1 MSRNAK
7 LKRTAAIVSAV
18 LALGAGLAACSRDQS
33 TATLLAEAKDY
44 QQKGDKKAALIQ
56 LKNAVAKSP
65 EDAEARIQLGALYLD
80 MGDILSADKEI
91 RKAKSLGMS
100 PARTLP
106 LLAKTLQAQ
115 GKFKELLDEITLD
128 GAKNSAPLLTLRG
141 EAYLATGDA
150 AKARESFDQALA
162 LAPDSGEAMVGLA
175 RHALMQKDVAGAER
189 HIADA
194 IAKDAKNPEVWI
206 FSAAMLRSQNKL
218 PEALAAYD
226 KALAL
231 APGHRSAHID
241 RAHLEIGLG
250 KFDAAKA
257 DIDAAAKIAPGN
269 LNVTYTQA
277 LLDFTQGKHAAAQ
290 ESLQKVLRAAPE
302 HMPSIL
308 LAGAVELQLGATGQ
322 AEQHLRKYLGAFPDN
337 LYARK
342 MLAQA
347 LLKNAQPDDAVAALA
362 PALKEPT
369 QDAQLLA
376 LAGESYMQARN
387 YGKATDYFEKASA
400 LAPKAAVLHTSLGL
414 SRIGAGQQEKGLSD
428 LETAAAL
435 DPKSVRAGVA
445 LVQTELGLKHYDKA
459 LAAVQT
465 LEKEQPD
472 SPQVQNLKGGVYL
485 VKGDRAA
492 ARAAFEKAVALQP
505 TYFAAVSNL
514 AQLDMQDKQPDAA
527 KKRFEA
533 VLAKDP
539 KNFGAMAALAEIA
552 AAQNRPE
559 EATTWLEKASSAS
572 PDAIAPVLKLGAHY
586 LRIKQPQKALTL
598 ARKHQ
603 TEHPTNADLLD
614 LLGQSQLATGDN
626 GGALDTYSKLVNVMP
641 KSALAQM
648 RLATVQVQM
657 KNDSAAADSLKRA
670 VDLQPDFMPARAA
683 QIELAVRQGR
693 VDDALAGARKLQ
705 KDSPASAAGY
715 VIEGD
720 VLLSQGKAAAAL
732 PAYEKAQQIAKTPQM
747 TVKLAEVMKRAGR
760 ANAVQPL
767 LAGWLKQHPDE
778 PVVALYAAETHM
790 SGKQYKPA
798 IALLEGVLKRSPGN
812 PVALN
817 NLAWSYQ
824 QVNDPRAL
832 ATAEQALKVTA
843 DSPAVMDTLGWM
855 LVEQGNTARGVPLL
869 QKAVALAPDASE
881 IRYHLAVGLNQ
892 AGDKAGARKE
902 LDKLLAQNKPFAQLE
917 EARTLLKML

>member
-18 LALGAGLAACSRDQS
+18 FVLGAGLAACSRDQS

-65 EDAEARIQLGALYLD
+65 EDAEARIQLGALYLE
-80 MGDILSADKEI
+80 MGDIVSADKEI
-91 RKAKSLGMS
+91 RKARSLGMS
-100 PARTLP
+100 AARTTP
-106 LLAKTLQAQ
+106 LLAKTLQNQ
-115 GKFKELLDEITLD
+115 GKFKELLEEITPEA
-128 GAKNSAPLLTLRG
+128 AKNSAPLLALRG
-141 EAYLATGDA
+141 EAYLATGNA
-150 AKARESFDQALA
+150 AKAKESFEQALA
-162 LAPDSGEAMVGLA
+162 LAPSSGEALVGLA
-175 RHALMQKDVAGAER
+175 RHAMIQKDAEGAER
-189 HIADA
+189 YVADA
-194 IAKDAKNPEVWI
+194 IAKDPKNPEVWM
-206 FSAAMLRSQNKL
+206 FRGAMLRFQNKL

-226 KALAL
+226 KVLAL
-231 APGHRSAHID
+231 EPGHRSAHID
-241 RAHLEIGLG
+241 KAHLEIGLG

-257 DIDAAAKIAPGN
+257 DIDAATKISPGN
-269 LNVTYTQA
+269 LMVTYTQA

-308 LAGAVELQLGATGQ
+308 LAGAVELQLGATQQ
-322 AEQHLRKYLGAFPDN
+322 AEQHLRKYLGANPDN

-347 LLKNAQPDDAVAALA
+347 LLKSAQPDDAVAALA
-362 PALKEPT
+362 PALKEPS
-369 QDAQLLA
+369 QDPQLLA

-414 SRIGAGQQEKGLSD
+414 SRLGAGQQEKGLSD

-459 LAAVQT
+459 LAAVQA

-485 VKGDRAA
+485 AKGDRAA
-492 ARAAFEKAVALQP
+492 ARAAFEKAVSQQP

-514 AQLDMQDKQPDAA
+514 AQLDMQDKQPEAA

-533 VLAKDP
+533 VLATDA

-552 AAQNRPE
+552 TAQKRPD
-559 EATTWLEKASSAS
+559 EATTWLEKANSAS
-572 PDAIAPVLKLGAHY
+572 PDAIAPVLKLGSHY
-586 LRIKQPQKALTL
+586 LRSKQPQKALTL
-598 ARKHQ
+598 ARKYQ
-603 TEHPTNADLLD
+603 TVHPTNADLLD
-614 LLGQSQLATGDN
+614 LLGQSQLATGDQA
-626 GGALDTYSKLVNVMP
+626 GALDTYSKLVNVLP

-657 KNDSAAADSLKRA
+657 KNENAAADSLKRA
-670 VDLQPDFMPARAA
+670 VELQPDFMPARAA
-683 QIELAVRQGR
+683 RIELAMRQGR
-693 VDDALAGARKLQ
+693 IDEALAGARTLQ
-705 KDSPASAAGY
+705 KDSPKSAVGY
-715 VIEGD
+715 AIEGD
-720 VLLSQGKAAAAL
+720 ILLSQGKAAQAL
-732 PAYEKAQQIAKTPQM
+732 PAYEKAQQIAQTPQM
-747 TVKLAEVMKRAGR
+747 TVKLAEVMKHAGR
-760 ANAVQPL
+760 ASLVQPL
-767 LAGWLKQHPDE
+767 LAGWQKQHPDE
-778 PVVALYAAETHM
+778 PIVAMYTAEAHLAD
-790 SGKQYKPA
+790 KQYKPA
-798 IALLEGVLKRSPGN
+798 IAILEAVLKRTPDN

-817 NLAWSYQ
+817 NLAWAYQ
-824 QVNDPRAL
+824 QTKDPRAL
-832 ATAEQALKVTA
+832 ATAEQAMKVTA
-843 DSPAVMDTLGWM
+843 DSPAVIDTLGWL

-869 QKAVALAPDASE
+869 QKAVALAPDAAE

-902 LDKLLAQNKPFAQLE
+902 LDKLLAQNKPFAQIE
-917 EARTLLKML
+917 EARALLKML

>member
-1 MSRNAK
+1 
-7 LKRTAAIVSAV
+7 
-18 LALGAGLAACSRDQS
+18 
-33 TATLLAEAKDY
+33 
-44 QQKGDKKAALIQ
+44 
-56 LKNAVAKSP
+56 
-65 EDAEARIQLGALYLD
+65 
-80 MGDILSADKEI
+80 
-91 RKAKSLGMS
+91 MS

-128 GAKNSAPLLTLRG
+128 VAKNSAPLLTLRG

-162 LAPDSGEAMVGLA
+162 LAPNSGEAMVGLA
-175 RHALMQKDVAGAER
+175 RHALMQKDADGAER

-206 FSAAMLRSQNKL
+206 FRGAMLRTQNKP

-231 APGHRSAHID
+231 APDHRTAHLD

-257 DIDAAAKIAPGN
+257 DIDAASKISPGN
-269 LNVTYTQA
+269 LIVTYTQA
-277 LLDFTQGKHAAAQ
+277 LLDFSQGKHAAAQ
-290 ESLQKVLRAAPE
+290 ESLQKVLRAAPD

-347 LLKNAQPDDAVAALA
+347 LLKNAQPDDAVATLA
-362 PALKEPT
+362 PALKAQT

-435 DPKSVRAGVA
+435 DPTSVRAGVA
-445 LVQTELGLKHYDKA
+445 VVQTELGLKHYDKA
-459 LAAVQT
+459 LAAAQA

-485 VKGDRAA
+485 AKGDRAG

-505 TYFAAVSNL
+505 NYFAAVSNL

-614 LLGQSQLATGDN
+614 LLGQSQLATGDQ
-626 GGALDTYSKLVNVMP
+626 GAALDTYSKLVNVMP

-657 KNDSAAADSLKRA
+657 KNDSAAAASLKRA

-683 QIELAVRQGR
+683 QIELAMRQGR
-693 VDDALAGARKLQ
+693 VDEALADARKLQ

-720 VLLSQGKAAAAL
+720 ILLSQGKAAPAL

-798 IALLEGVLKRSPGN
+798 IALLEGVLKRSPSN

-855 LVEQGNTARGVPLL
+855 LVEQGNTGRGVPLL
-869 QKAVALAPDASE
+869 QKAVALAPDATE
-881 IRYHLAVGLNQ
+881 IRYHLAVGLNK

-902 LDKLLAQNKPFAQLE
+902 LDKLLAQNKPFAQIE
-917 EARTLLKML
+917 EARSLLKML